1 MDLKLAKTLLD
12 EQAKTISLKKLEDSV
27 EKEGQSFFYF
37 DKENSKK
44 NLNSLVEHFEKKG
57 LSVYYREVRY
67 GLDSGDYIYEVHIFW
82 VKSFLYK
89 RLAVLWM

>member
-44 NLNSLVEHFEKKG
+44 NLNLLVEHFEKKG

-67 GLDSGDYIYEVHIFW
+67 GLDSGDYIYEVHIF
-82 VKSFLYK
+82 
-89 RLAVLWM
+89 

>member
-12 EQAKTISLKKLEDSV
+12 EEARSISLKEIEESF
-27 EKEGQSFFYF
+27 EKDGQSFFYF

-44 NLNSLVEHFEKKG
+44 NLNSLVEFFEKKG

-67 GLDSGDYIYEVHIFW
+67 GLDSGDYIYEVHIF
-82 VKSFLYK
+82 
-89 RLAVLWM
+89 